1 MLNNIHPFI
10 SESLI
15 ILLPLMLMNACFVVL
30 SPDLQLAAE
39 LGKILLERNKEVEAQ
54 ILQLQNIA
62 SQKDEQ
68 IAVSKLEDAIHF

>member
-1 MLNNIHPFI
+1 
-10 SESLI
+10 
-15 ILLPLMLMNACFVVL
+15 MLMNACFVVL